1 VDRAA
6 YANAFW
12 DLNLNKG
19 HRRNLNAPAA
29 AEIASNTVRTDGNT
43 ILVVH
48 GNQKLQN
55 SSLSASGNGK
65 NFSTRPVRL

>member
-1 VDRAA
+1 MFFRGPSPCGYDSVRKC
-6 YANAFW
+6 
-12 DLNLNKG
+12 LLESELNKG

-29 AEIASNTVRTDGNT
+29 AEIASSTVRTDGNT

-55 SSLSASGNGK
+55 SSLSASG
-65 NFSTRPVRL
+65 RL